1 MGRTKNRSND
11 MGNARKERKMSNLS
25 EVLLT
30 AIAVAMCISFIIGA
44 VTSWLFWMYV
54 LQRGNIEE

>member
-1 MGRTKNRSND
+1 
-11 MGNARKERKMSNLS
+11 MSNLS

-44 VTSWLFWMYV
+44 VTSWIFWMYV
-54 LQRGNIEE
+54 LQKGTGDGKYR